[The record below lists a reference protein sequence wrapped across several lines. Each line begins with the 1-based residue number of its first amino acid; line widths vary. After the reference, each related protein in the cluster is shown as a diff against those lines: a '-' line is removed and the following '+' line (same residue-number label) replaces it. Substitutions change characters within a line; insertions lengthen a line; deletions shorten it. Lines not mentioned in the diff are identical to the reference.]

1 MKITR
6 RKLGVALL
14 APAAVAA
21 QTPPPIPSNAAE
33 ELAAMRAQYK
43 LNSQAL
49 DQVSVPMSLEPAFK
63 FQA

>member
-6 RKLGVALL
+6 RKLAVALL

-21 QTPPPIPSNAAE
+21 QTPPPIPSTPE
-33 ELAAMRAQYK
+33 QELAAMRAQYK

-49 DQVSVPMSLEPAFK
+49 DQVSVPMSLEPAFQ